1 MTLPIAAGRPPTL
14 RAIEAALKTEEK
26 YVFTVLQRDDADL
39 PNAGNLHTIG
49 TIARIEQVQRGIGG
63 TQLLVSGQER
73 GIAFRIEEQDG
84 YLTATVGAAEELQP
98 LQPKDLAFEAM
109 HKELRDRAGALGEQ
123 IGLPTEVVQKMISS
137 IEEPGRFADT
147 VAGYLDLASQER
159 QTLLE
164 TLSIEERLRRVLT
177 LTQRQI
183 DLLEAQQD
191 IKSQVEEE
199 LGDRQ
204 REMYLREQLKAI
216 QKELGDD
223 AADET
228 AELRTKV
235 EEADLPEEV
244 YREVDRELA
253 RLERMGREAM
263 ESQVIR
269 SFVET
274 VLELPWHKRSTD
286 QLELRA
292 AAETLEADHY
302 GLSDVKDRILEFL
315 AVRQL
320 HERRAEDQSAAE
332 ASDEQADLRKSPI
345 LLFTGPPGVGKT
357 SIAKSIA
364 KAMGREYVRI
374 ALGGVRD
381 EADIRGHRR
390 TYVAAMPGRIIQGMR
405 QAGTKNPVFLLDEV
419 DKVGVSVQGD
429 PAAALLEVLDPAQ
442 NHAFTDHYLGVPF
455 DLSDVFFIATA
466 NFVQNIPQP
475 LLDRMEIVE
484 FSGYTEREKLE
495 IAERYLAPRQIAEGG
510 MTPEELSI
518 RSEAIRSVISGY
530 TREAGVRQLERE
542 LGRLVRKVARQ
553 RADSPDQETLTS
565 LGEADVTDLLGR
577 PKVHPERALRRGQV
591 GLATGMYYTPVGGDI
606 MFVEASSMPGK
617 GGLQLTGQ
625 LGDVMQESARAALTY
640 ARSHAEALR
649 IDPARLAES
658 DVHIHV
664 PAGAIPKD
672 GPSAGITM
680 ATALVSALSGRP
692 VSHEL
697 AMTGELTLSG
707 RVLPHRRR
715 QGEGARCRPG
725 RHHQDRAAEGQ
736 RDGPSGPAR
745 RRSHA
750 DRRIPRRGA
759 RRGSGHRATRRL
771 VRARQAALRRR
782 RPGDDPAA
790 VGGLAQRTLTRRR
803 SPHSESKRASRTA
816 AGPRCLRSARSAEMV
831 GVRVLIEA
839 DEHGLPRDEGRCSQV
854 ARRSEERGDDV
865 LGGAATVELVHL
877 LALGDDHF
885 AGGTN
890 QLLGVVLAKLL
901 RCRHH
906 FGRLDATCVQK
917 LGRFAT
923 ARSALALVVPGD
935 LLGHRFLLLIGAC
948 AGWPAG
954 SRYPRVRRP
963 PPFGRSAGGF
973 HAPRRLCP
981 CCRGA
986 HGMVRS
992 THSRP

>member
-1 MTLPIAAGRPPTL
+1 MSTETSNDATDTAPTAAPRSRKSRIPVIALRELVLFPGVTLPIAAGRPPTL
-14 RAIEAALKTEEK
+14 RAIEAALKTDDK
-26 YVFTVLQRDDADL
+26 LVFTVLQRDDADL
-39 PNAGNLHTIG
+39 PSAGNLHTIG

-63 TQLLVSGQER
+63 TQLLVSGQDR
-73 GIAFRIEEQDG
+73 GIAFRIEEEDG
-84 YLTATVGAAEELQP
+84 YLTATVGSAEELQP
-98 LQPKDLAFEAM
+98 LNSKDLAFEAM

-147 VAGYLDLASQER
+147 VAGYLDLSSQER

-228 AELRTKV
+228 AELRTQV
-235 EEADLPEEV
+235 EKANLPEEV

-274 VLELPWHKRSTD
+274 VLELPWHERSTD
-286 QLELRA
+286 QLELRDA
-292 AAETLEADHY
+292 AATLEADHY

-320 HERRAEDQSAAE
+320 HERRSNDETPAPDTADGAEE
-332 ASDEQADLRKSPI
+332 AGDLRKSPI

-364 KAMGREYVRI
+364 KSMGREYVRI

-442 NHAFTDHYLGVPF
+442 NHAFTDHYMGVPF

-484 FSGYTEREKLE
+484 FSGYTEREKVE

-510 MTPEELSI
+510 MTPDELTIESD
-518 RSEAIRSVISGY
+518 AIRSVVSGY

-542 LGRLVRKVARQ
+542 LGRLVRKVARK
-553 RADSPDQETLTS
+553 RAEDEEHALTS
-565 LGEADVTDLLGR
+565 LGESDVQELLGR
-577 PKVHPERALRRGQV
+577 PRVHPERALRRSQV

-640 ARSHAEALR
+640 ARSHAAALR
-649 IDPARLAES
+649 IDPSKLAES

-680 ATALVSALSGRP
+680 ATALVSALSGRA

-707 RVLPHRRR
+707 RVLPI
-715 QGEGARCRPG
+715 GGVKEKVLGA
-725 RHHQDRAAEGQ
+725 
-736 RDGPSGPAR
+736 
-745 RRSHA
+745 
-750 DRRIPRRGA
+750 
-759 RRGSGHRATRRL
+759 
-771 VRARQAALRRR
+771 VRAGITKIVLPKANETDLEDLPEDVRKQIDVYPVEELGEVLAIAL
-782 RPGDDPAA
+782 PDASFEHGKLLFDGDDPSTIQPLS
-790 VGGLAQRTLTRRR
+790 VDSL
-803 SPHSESKRASRTA
+803 
-816 AGPRCLRSARSAEMV
+816 SA
-831 GVRVLIEA
+831 
-839 DEHGLPRDEGRCSQV
+839 H
-854 ARRSEERGDDV
+854 
-865 LGGAATVELVHL
+865 
-877 LALGDDHF
+877 
-885 AGGTN
+885 
-890 QLLGVVLAKLL
+890 
-901 RCRHH
+901 
-906 FGRLDATCVQK
+906 
-917 LGRFAT
+917 
-923 ARSALALVVPGD
+923 
-935 LLGHRFLLLIGAC
+935 
-948 AGWPAG
+948 
-954 SRYPRVRRP
+954 
-963 PPFGRSAGGF
+963 
-973 HAPRRLCP
+973 
-981 CCRGA
+981 
-986 HGMVRS
+986 
-992 THSRP
+992 